1 MVKILYNIPQINKYN
16 DKRKI
21 KKLIFKTKNITK
33 NFLMRQIWNIQN
45 WNKKLKKLYIKN
57 ILYQNIL

>member
-45 WNKKLKKLYIKN
+45 WDKKLKKLYIKN